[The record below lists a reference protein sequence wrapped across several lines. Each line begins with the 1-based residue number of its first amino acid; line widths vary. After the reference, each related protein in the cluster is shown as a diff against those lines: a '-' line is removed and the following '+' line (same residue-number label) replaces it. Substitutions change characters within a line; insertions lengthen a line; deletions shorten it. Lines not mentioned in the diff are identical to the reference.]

1 MQFGGGG
8 ISYVPNQTPPAPPV
22 VFPVTGANNGLQL
35 NGTIVQLGGPL
46 PGGAVLIEQ
55 DSIITI
61 QNAIPNQRIG
71 IIYDTDNGNQFL
83 GSENVGH
90 VIWTL
95 ASSDGGLGRS
105 AGITV
110 DPNTVTISATNFV
123 NAPSLSID
131 PIADQIVIAGTGG
144 IVQTTSPRLMNNGV
158 AMTNGAGAAAGT
170 LLNAPIAGNPTK
182 WVEINDNGTLRYI
195 PAW

>member
-22 VFPVTGANNGLQL
+22 VFPVTAANNGLRL
-35 NGTIVQLGGPL
+35 NGTTVQLGGPL
-46 PGGAVLIEQ
+46 PAGAVLIEQ
-55 DSIITI
+55 DSIVTV
-61 QNAIPNQRIG
+61 QAAIPNQRFG
-71 IIYDTDNGNQFL
+71 IVYDADNANQFL
-83 GSENVGH
+83 AVENIGH

-105 AGITV
+105 ASIVV
-110 DPNTVTISATNFV
+110 DPTTVTISATNFI

-131 PIADQIVIAGTGG
+131 PITDQIVIAGTGG

-158 AMTNGAGAAAGT
+158 AMTNGAGAAVGT
-170 LLNAPIAGNPTK
+170 LNNAPIAGNPTK

>member
-22 VFPVTGANNGLQL
+22 VFPVTAANNGLQL
-35 NGTIVQLGGPL
+35 NGTTVQLGGPL
-46 PGGAVLIEQ
+46 PAGAVLIEQ
-55 DSIITI
+55 DSIITV
-61 QNAIPNQRIG
+61 QAAIPNQRFG
-71 IIYDTDNGNQFL
+71 IIYDADNANQFL
-83 GSENVGH
+83 AVENIGH

-95 ASSDGGLGRS
+95 ASSDGGVGRS
-105 AGITV
+105 ASIVV
-110 DPNTVTISATNFV
+110 DPTTVTISATNFI

-131 PIADQIVIAGTGG
+131 PITDQIVIAGTGG

-158 AMTNGAGAAAGT
+158 AMTNGAGAAVGT
-170 LLNAPIAGNPTK
+170 LNNAPAAGNPTK